1 MSEQPIAPEAPEV
14 VEPVVE
20 PEPEVV
26 VEPVVEP
33 EPIVGEAGPEI
44 VNLPAG
50 TVITPAPQQLHGNAD
65 Y

>member
-26 VEPVVEP
+26 VEPEVV
-33 EPIVGEAGPEI
+33 
-44 VNLPAG
+44 
-50 TVITPAPQQLHGNAD
+50 TPAPQQLHGNAD